1 MPQSMETD
9 SEATES
15 GPADERIRLLRNA
28 GKRVSGY
35 MVSRRRILESW
46 FIITSSNPVYL
57 VNRLKASGYYMYH
70 QI

>member
-1 MPQSMETD
+1 MLPGTWLPAVCCNMPQSMETD

-35 MVSRRRILESW
+35 MVSRRRILES
-46 FIITSSNPVYL
+46 
-57 VNRLKASGYYMYH
+57 
-70 QI
+70 